1 MQKIDLK
8 DRKILYELDLNCRKS
23 NAQIGKKIGLS
34 RKVVEYRIK
43 RMENEGIIIS
53 YWTAINTMRLGYYVY
68 RIYISF
74 QDITSEIKNEIINY
88 FVNYKDA
95 WSVLSIKGSFDFDVI
110 VWVKDV
116 FEFNKF
122 WNKTMERYGNY
133 ISQNVISPVYG

>member
-88 FVNYKDA
+88 FVNYKDE
-95 WSVLSIKGSFDFDVI
+95 SL
-110 VWVKDV
+110 
-116 FEFNKF
+116 
-122 WNKTMERYGNY
+122 
-133 ISQNVISPVYG
+133 